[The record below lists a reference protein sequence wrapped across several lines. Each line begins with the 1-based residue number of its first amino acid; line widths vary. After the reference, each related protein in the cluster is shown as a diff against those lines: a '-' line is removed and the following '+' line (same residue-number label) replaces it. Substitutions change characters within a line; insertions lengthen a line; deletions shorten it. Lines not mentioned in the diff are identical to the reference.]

1 MRKLRLKELKMLSQ
15 QGISSK
21 SRTSFKS
28 SVFRGHHR
36 PALLKWIPRRSS
48 LQKTDCFLQP
58 LQSKKAFGLVTNTIW
73 KHDLLPISTGLPGRV
88 AAKVNIS
95 GRSAQCRNWRESLSR
110 GNSWGR
116 WGIYPI
122 QGESRTQPL
131 DLLCTSVTQQ
141 VSHVSHSWAHC
152 RPWTNA
158 GSLTY
163 WGSYFSVTSTPN
175 PFYSHH

>member
-1 MRKLRLKELKMLSQ
+1 MAGCSNFSSAFPTITSFDLYNPGHREDTNLNPYLQMRKLRLKELKMLSQ

-58 LQSKKAFGLVTNTIW
+58 LQLKKAFGLVTNTIW

-95 GRSAQCRNWRESLSR
+95 GRSAQCRN
-110 GNSWGR
+110 
-116 WGIYPI
+116 
-122 QGESRTQPL
+122 
-131 DLLCTSVTQQ
+131 
-141 VSHVSHSWAHC
+141 
-152 RPWTNA
+152 
-158 GSLTY
+158 
-163 WGSYFSVTSTPN
+163 
-175 PFYSHH
+175 